1 MKPEPNEAISLS
13 PLAKTKAPQAS
24 APSSAPTCPWEQ
36 YLTGK
41 KTSPEL
47 FLATMA
53 KGPITIP
60 DEETRKRFTV
70 ALAAK
75 PDRLTR
81 FILLLQASATS
92 GNTIRKIVTDFAEAS
107 IRQFGVVS
115 FPEPLD
121 AAAFRQTVA
130 SWIEDIPQKP
140 LKPADLNI
148 LFLLLHFGSQ
158 RQLLHHDAAFS
169 LVSTA
174 VSKSAKPARKASPT
188 ARQKTPLE
196 VLLAATPSRP
206 LLTALVAY
214 SKAWRTQCDDLDER
228 IEQQTEEIARLA
240 LESARQQSTISGLE
254 KEIATL
260 KEQKSAAEIKMAEL
274 ENQIV
279 QIHDGY
285 KHKLDDLRGRIRGV
299 MQGQLTRWLQ
309 TSLDA
314 ARSDPPFTKVVEE
327 RLEDAL
333 KLIEKEIQWLQPSA

>member
-1 MKPEPNEAISLS
+1 MKPETNEPISPS
-13 PLAKTKAPQAS
+13 PLAKTEAAQAT
-24 APSSAPTCPWEQ
+24 AASSVPTGPWEQ

-41 KTSPEL
+41 KSSPEL
-47 FLATMA
+47 FLARMA
-53 KGPITIP
+53 KGVITIP
-60 DEETRKRFTV
+60 DEAARKRFAE

-75 PDRLTR
+75 PARLTR
-81 FILLLQASATS
+81 FILLLQASANC
-92 GNTIRKIVTDFAEAS
+92 GDTIRKIVSDFAEAS
-107 IRQFGVVS
+107 IRQLGVVS

-121 AAAFRQTVA
+121 ASTFRHKVA
-130 SWIEDIPQKP
+130 SWMEDIPQKP
-140 LKPADLNI
+140 LKPGDLNN

-169 LVSTA
+169 LVATA
-174 VSKSAKPARKASPT
+174 VSKSGKPGRNAPPVT
-188 ARQKTPLE
+188 AQKTPFE
-196 VLLAATPSRP
+196 VLLAATPSKA
-206 LLTALVAY
+206 LLSALVAY

-228 IEQQTEEIARLA
+228 IEEQAEEIARQA
-240 LESARQQSTISGLE
+240 IDSARKQSTISGLE
-254 KEIATL
+254 KEIAAL
-260 KEQKSAAEIKMAEL
+260 KEQKATAEIKIVEL

-285 KHKLDDLRGRIRGV
+285 KHKLDELRGRIRGV

-333 KLIEKEIQWLQPSA
+333 KLIEKEIQWLQPSV